1 MAKLTLNLAN
11 LLIDCARGAIK
22 IERPM
27 GKDFEYELDDETFL
41 QEHQQTQKPK
51 LYKVLLLNDDF
62 TTQEFVTYVLENF
75 FNKSVE
81 QAYEIML
88 HVHKKGVGICGVY
101 PFEIAEMKVH
111 QVLLSAEAEEFPLQC
126 IMESE

>member
-1 MAKLTLNLAN
+1 MS
-11 LLIDCARGAIK
+11 
-22 IERPM
+22 
-27 GKDFEYELDDETFL
+27 KDLEFDLDEDVFL
-41 QEHQQTQKPK
+41 KEHSKTQKPK

-62 TTQEFVTYVLENF
+62 TTQEFVTFVLENF
-75 FNKSVE
+75 FNKSTE

-88 HVHKKGVGICGVY
+88 HVHKKGVGVCGIY

-111 QVLLSAEAEEFPLQC
+111 QVLDLAEAEEFPLQC

>member
-1 MAKLTLNLAN
+1 
-11 LLIDCARGAIK
+11 
-22 IERPM
+22 M
-27 GKDFEYELDDETFL
+27 GKDFDYDLDDETFL
-41 QEHQQTQKPK
+41 KEHQLTEKPK
-51 LYKVLLLNDDF
+51 LYKVLLLNDDY
-62 TTQEFVTYVLENF
+62 TTQEFVTYVLENY
-75 FNKSVE
+75 FNKSAE

-111 QVLLSAEAEEFPLQC
+111 QVLLLAEAEEFPLQC